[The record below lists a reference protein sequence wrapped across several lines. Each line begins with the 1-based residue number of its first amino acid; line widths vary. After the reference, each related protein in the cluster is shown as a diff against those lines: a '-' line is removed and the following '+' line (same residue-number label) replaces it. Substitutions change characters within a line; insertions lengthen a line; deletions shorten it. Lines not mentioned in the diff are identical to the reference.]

1 MSVLDIRLFGVNQS
15 AEITPVCSELLRGD
29 TPGGFQDSRCTF
41 DVRSPSQAGG
51 GR

>member
-1 MSVLDIRLFGVNQS
+1 MSVLDIRLFDVDRS
-15 AEITPVCSELLRGD
+15 AEITPVCSELLRGN